1 MLLLSN
7 WLIAGLIPGCALL
20 ACWCRLC
27 IWYSN
32 QELHNE
38 GFIGDKKRGIKALNQ
53 SGGGRL
59 EGNPWS

>member
-20 ACWCRLC
+20 AFWCRLC

-38 GFIGDKKRGIKALNQ
+38 GFIGDKKG
-53 SGGGRL
+53 
-59 EGNPWS
+59 EE